1 MYFDVELTE
10 FSVDWIQHMKGG
22 KKKRD
27 RDNSKVWCL
36 TNWKNG
42 RAIS

>member
-22 KKKRD
+22 KKKETGIIPRFG
-27 RDNSKVWCL
+27 V
-36 TNWKNG
+36 
-42 RAIS
+42 

>member
-10 FSVDWIQHMKGG
+10 FFCGLDIEYERE
-22 KKKRD
+22 KRD
-27 RDNSKVWCL
+27 LRDNSKVWCL